1 MKMISEE
8 VFGRLMISKIERNP
22 ILTIAAIAIGFTIF
36 GVLTSLPR
44 ITDFIIFCIFVLGFD
59 LLYGHMGHLS
69 FGHMLYLGAGSFGAA
84 MFAYFVNP
92 NPFLAIVCGILTAT
106 VLSTILG
113 PLTVKT
119 SGAAF
124 ALLNLALNEVGAFI
138 VLVPFPQ
145 WTGGEDGLSVDFA
158 SYGFIDFNNQIFWFF
173 FCLGSLLLVTYI
185 VLRFVQ
191 SPYGIFLKATKENE
205 TRVQFLGYNTYI
217 FKLIT
222 FISSSAI
229 AGFAGALNT
238 INLSYTNPSLLDPK
252 RNVEVIFAALMGG
265 SGNVI
270 GAVVGGTAFM
280 TISNYLARYII
291 RWEMFLGIA
300 LLIFAFRFKK
310 GIWGYVGKV

>member
-1 MKMISEE
+1 MI
-8 VFGRLMISKIERNP
+8 RKIEKNP
-22 ILTIAAIAIGFTIF
+22 ILTLAVIAIGFIIF
-36 GVLTSLPR
+36 GLFTSLPK

-59 LLYGHMGHLS
+59 LIYGHMGHLS
-69 FGHMLYLGAGSFGAA
+69 FGHMLYLGAGSYGAA
-84 MFAYFVNP
+84 MFAYFVSP
-92 NPFLAIVCGILTAT
+92 DPFLAIACGIMTAA
-106 VLSTILG
+106 VLSLILG
-113 PLTVKT
+113 PVVVKT

-124 ALLNLALNEVGAFI
+124 ALLNLALNEVGAFM

-145 WTGGEDGLSVDFA
+145 WTGGEDGLSVYFE
-158 SYGFIDFNNQIFWFF
+158 SYGFIDVNNPIFWYC
-173 FCLGSLLLVTYI
+173 FCLGSLLLVCYLVI
-185 VLRFVQ
+185 RLVQ

-205 TRVQFLGYNTYI
+205 IRVQFLGYNTYI
-217 FKLIT
+217 YKLVT
-222 FISSSAI
+222 FILSSAI

-238 INLSYTNPSLLDPK
+238 INLSYTSPSLIDPT

-300 LLIFAFRFKK
+300 LLIFAFKFRK
-310 GIWGYVGKV
+310 GIWGYIGKV